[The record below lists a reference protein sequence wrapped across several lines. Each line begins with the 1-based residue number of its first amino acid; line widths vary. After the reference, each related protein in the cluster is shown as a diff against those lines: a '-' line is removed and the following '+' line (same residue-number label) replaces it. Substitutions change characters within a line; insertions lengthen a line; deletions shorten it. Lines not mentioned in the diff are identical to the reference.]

1 MIRRNSLVISEIICS
16 YVDARASGYFD
27 QHDYIKLR
35 TFAFCVQEISGRS
48 PRSIAKQ
55 IFIALKF

>member
-16 YVDARASGYFD
+16 YVDRASGYCD
-27 QHDYIKLR
+27 QHDYINLR